1 MNSIIGFGKYIF
13 AIPFA
18 VFGILHFMNA
28 GAMAPMAFGISALV
42 YLTGVALIAAAVSIF
57 IGKYDKLA
65 AVLLA
70 LMLLILAFV
79 VHAPNGASQFG
90 DVLKNISLAGGAL
103 MYAGGFS
110 KDKSLIG

>member
-1 MNSIIGFGKYIF
+1 MNSIIRLSKYLFGV
-13 AIPFA
+13 PFL

-28 GAMAPMAFGISALV
+28 GEMAPMAFGLSALV
-42 YLTGVALIAAAVSIF
+42 YLTGVALVASSVSIF

-65 AVLLA
+65 TVLLA
-70 LMLLILAFV
+70 VMLLVFAFA

-110 KDKSLIG
+110 RDKALIG

>member
-1 MNSIIGFGKYIF
+1 MNSVIGLGKYVF

-28 GAMAPMAFGISALV
+28 NEMAPMAFGVPALV
-42 YLTGVALIAAAVSIF
+42 YLTGVAHIAAAVSIF

-65 AVLLA
+65 TVLLA
-70 LMLLILAFV
+70 LMLLIFAFV
-79 VHAPNGASQFG
+79 VHAPNGASHFG
-90 DVLKNISLAGGAL
+90 DVLKDVGLAGGAL

-110 KDKSLIG
+110 RDKSVIG